1 MFTFSVHIVGN
12 ECPLS
17 SQEHFSKMCFVGIF
31 LLKKTHNKTKKD
43 PRGVQ
48 TANRRDVRGG
58 RSERSTVRIIMAEG
72 AKIVAEARL
81 CKFEHVHTNSQCTF
95 MPFLFLVVLSL

>member
-1 MFTFSVHIVGN
+1 MFTLSVHIVGN
-12 ECPLS
+12 ECPFS

-31 LLKKTHNKTKKD
+31 LLKKTHNKTKKE

-48 TANRRDVRGG
+48 TANRSDIRGG
-58 RSERSTVRIIMAEG
+58 WSECSTVRIIMAEG
-72 AKIVAEARL
+72 AKIAAGTRL
-81 CKFEHVHTNSQCTF
+81 CKFKHVHTNSRFTF